1 MAEKDGLTELAKLFK
16 ERDSKQIFSVTTG
29 KIISP
34 PPEPRIMLDDVILL
48 DGRNLIFASHLISG
62 YERRMRFKEVD
73 WGTTTEVND
82 GGQGESSHK
91 HFVNLTNEDALIEWT
106 DTIKKDDEVI
116 LIPVQDG
123 QLYYVID
130 KAVRF

>member
-1 MAEKDGLTELAKLFK
+1 MANDGLTELALMFK
-16 ERDSKQIFSVTTG
+16 SLDPEPTLSITTG
-29 KIISP
+29 IVISP
-34 PPEPRIMLDDVILL
+34 PPEPRVMLDDIIDL
-48 DGRNLIFASHLISG
+48 DSSNLIFASHLISG
-62 YERRMRFKEVD
+62 YERRIKFKDID

-82 GGQGESSHK
+82 GGQGASSHK

-106 DTIKKDDEVI
+106 DTLKQGDEVI